1 MVTLKEYV
9 HENGRSPFAEWFD
22 TLEPRAAGK
31 VTTAILR
38 MEQGNFSNVS
48 AIGSGIYEYRIDYG
62 PGYRVYLGKD
72 GEKMIILLGGGAKKR
87 QQKDIDKAKGCW
99 ENYKK
104 RKQKER

>member
-9 HENGRSPFAEWFD
+9 DENGRSPFAEWFD

-31 VTTAILR
+31 ITTAILR

-48 AIGSGIYEYRIDYG
+48 GIDSGIYEYRIDYG

-72 GEKMIILLGGGAKKR
+72 GEKMIILLGGGTKKR
-87 QQKDIDKAKGCW
+87 QQKDIDKAKRCW